1 MVGLPGQASR
11 NPGRAL
17 QRLGEDIDLA
27 VLGQSDG
34 HPGLEPVPGRVR
46 LEFVVQMRVQLRP
59 AVGDLHPG
67 LVAPVVDE
75 PDEVVE
81 LRVRGDGE
89 LDRRPDRPHELERPA
104 RLPDVLL
111 GGPLD
116 GAHVRVRGPQPV
128 GHLPLCQPPLPEFE
142 HLDLPVGQ
150 DGRLRRWHK
159 YANECVCHN
168 LIDELELVSGMA
180 DEEQSLGRRTVLKTT
195 PAVVGGVVGLA
206 GCTSPFATGGPGS
219 VSLLSAGSLAR
230 TFEDHVGPA
239 FESETGTVVYGEY
252 YGSNAIMRLVEDG
265 TEFPD
270 VVVSAD
276 ARLLRD
282 RLYGGFTSWDVVFAA
297 NSLGIGYRE
306 GTELGRALDR
316 GEPWYEVALGAEPGE
331 VAIADPDLDPL
342 GYRAVQAFELAAAEH
357 GLDGF
362 REAMLDRVY
371 LEPEEPQ
378 LLAGVEAGAR
388 AAGLVY
394 RNMALDRDLPFLEF
408 PDAYNFARPD
418 RANHY
423 ATVSYTTDDGYTARG
438 RPILYNATV
447 LEGAD
452 NPDAGRRLVGF
463 LLDNPGLLDE
473 AGLTV
478 TGRLPQPGGD
488 VPEAVGV

>member
-1 MVGLPGQASR
+1 
-11 NPGRAL
+11 
-17 QRLGEDIDLA
+17 
-27 VLGQSDG
+27 
-34 HPGLEPVPGRVR
+34 
-46 LEFVVQMRVQLRP
+46 
-59 AVGDLHPG
+59 
-67 LVAPVVDE
+67 
-75 PDEVVE
+75 
-81 LRVRGDGE
+81 
-89 LDRRPDRPHELERPA
+89 
-104 RLPDVLL
+104 
-111 GGPLD
+111 
-116 GAHVRVRGPQPV
+116 
-128 GHLPLCQPPLPEFE
+128 
-142 HLDLPVGQ
+142 
-150 DGRLRRWHK
+150 
-159 YANECVCHN
+159 
-168 LIDELELVSGMA
+168 MA

-206 GCTSPFATGGPGS
+206 GCTSPLAVGGPGS
-219 VSLLSAGSLAR
+219 VSLLAAGSLAR

-276 ARLLRD
+276 ATLLRD
-282 RLYGGFTSWDVVFAA
+282 RLYGGFTDWDVVFAA

-316 GEPWYEVALGAEPGE
+316 GEPWYEVALEAEPGE

-342 GYRAVQAFELAAAEH
+342 GYRAVMALELAATEH

-362 REAMLDRVY
+362 RDAMLDRVY

-378 LLAGVEAGAR
+378 LLAGVETGSR

-418 RANHY
+418 MANHY
-423 ATVSYTTDDGYTARG
+423 ATVGYTTDDGYTARG

-478 TGRLPQPGGD
+478 TGRLPQPGSD